1 MFKPLNKLKI
11 IFILFSIFYFLFS
24 ISTPMAQA
32 QGLVPCGPGVAG
44 NETCDFCDLLKLVE
58 IIIDFSL
65 YKIAIPLVVVFV
77 IYGGF
82 MIMTAGSSS
91 ERVSQGKKI
100 IQAAVIGILIAL
112 LAWLLIDTILKVVAT
127 GDGMPNQWWN
137 PGAKLKC

>member
-1 MFKPLNKLKI
+1 MNFYRFLLI
-11 IFILFSIFYFLFS
+11 SISFFLLFLFLS
-24 ISTPMAQA
+24 FGIFNVAQA
-32 QGLVPCGPGVAG
+32 AGLVPCGPGVAG

-58 IIIDFSL
+58 SIIDFTL
-65 YKIAIPLVVVFV
+65 YKIAIPLAVVFV

-137 PGAKLKC
+137 PRAELNCN

>member
-1 MFKPLNKLKI
+1 MKI
-11 IFILFSIFYFLFS
+11 FTFFVVILIFTFLFFNFAP
-24 ISTPMAQA
+24 IAQA
-32 QGLVPCGPGVAG
+32 QGLVPCGPGVTG

-65 YKIAIPLVVVFV
+65 YKIAIPLAVVFV

-82 MIMTAGSSS
+82 VIMTAGSSS

-127 GDGMPNQWWN
+127 SDGMPNQWWN
-137 PGAKLKC
+137 PRAELNCN